1 MCLTYFFKK
10 EIQKSSKLTP
20 SYYIKKRKNRKII
33 SGTLSLRFVTIG
45 DILEFVYV
53 YKSIPLIY
61 KGICIA
67 IRRRF
72 FINPDVTLILRNI
85 ILKIGIELTIS
96 YYYNRIYK
104 LKFLDY
110 KRKFYFY
117 HKNRLFFIRKRVNR
131 ESQVD

>member
-1 MCLTYFFKK
+1 MCLNYFFKK
-10 EIQKSSKLTP
+10 EIKKSSKLTP
-20 SYYIKKRKNRKII
+20 AYYIKKRKNRKII
-33 SGTLSLRFVTIG
+33 SGTSFLKFISIG

-72 FINPDVTLILRNI
+72 FIMPDVTLILRNV
-85 ILKIGIELTIS
+85 ILKIGIELTVS
-96 YYYNRIYK
+96 YFYNRLYK

-110 KRKFYFY
+110 KRKFYNF
-117 HKNRLFFIRKRVNR
+117 KRNRLFFIRKRVNR

>member
-1 MCLTYFFKK
+1 MCLNYFFKK
-10 EIQKSSKLTP
+10 EMVKSNKLTP
-20 SYYIKKRKNRKII
+20 AFYIKKRKNRKKI
-33 SGTLSLRFVTIG
+33 SGTTSLRFISIG

-72 FINPDVTLILRNI
+72 FIEPDVTLILRNVI
-85 ILKIGIELTIS
+85 MKIGIELTVS
-96 YYYNRIYK
+96 YFYNRLYK

-110 KRKFYFY
+110 KRKFYNY
-117 HKNRLFFIRKRVNR
+117 KKNRLFFVRKRVNR
-131 ESQVD
+131 EIQVD

>member
-1 MCLTYFFKK
+1 MYLDYFFKK
-10 EIQKSSKLTP
+10 EIKKSSKLTP
-20 SYYIKKRKNRKII
+20 SYYIKKRKNRKLVK
-33 SGTLSLRFVTIG
+33 GTLSLKFINIG
-45 DILEFVYV
+45 DIMEFVYV

-72 FINPDVTLILRNI
+72 FIKPDVTLILRNI
-85 ILKIGIELTIS
+85 IMKIAIELTIS
-96 YYYNRIYK
+96 YYYNRLYK

-110 KRKFYFY
+110 KRKFYY
-117 HKNRLFFIRKRVNR
+117 YNRNRLFFLRERVNR

>member
-1 MCLTYFFKK
+1 MCLNYFYKK
-10 EIQKSSKLTP
+10 EVNKSNKITP
-20 SYYIKKRKNRKII
+20 AYYIKRRKNRKII
-33 SGTLSLRFVTIG
+33 SGTLSLKFISIG

-72 FINPDVTLILRNI
+72 FVIPDVTLILRNV
-85 ILKIGIELTIS
+85 ILKIGIELTVS
-96 YYYNRIYK
+96 YFYNRLYK

-110 KRKFYFY
+110 KRKFYNY
-117 HKNRLFFIRKRVNR
+117 NKNRLFFIRKRVNR